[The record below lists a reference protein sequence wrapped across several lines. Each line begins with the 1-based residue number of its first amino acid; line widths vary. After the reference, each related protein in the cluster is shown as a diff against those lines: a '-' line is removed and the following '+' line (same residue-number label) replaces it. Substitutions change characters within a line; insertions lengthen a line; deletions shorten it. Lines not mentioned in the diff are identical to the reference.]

1 MRRSCGAVGVGVFEF
16 FIFSYFQVTYLSVF
30 FIHCLIAVAGHN
42 SNLHQ
47 HYDLHSTRTQV
58 TRSKMEKKYI
68 PDPNIPIL
76 VKIEPETDATGGP
89 GKVGEKFVHYW
100 KKKLG
105 ENCTAD
111 DIASKI
117 PNVDIKFK
125 VKRLSDFDSKAGTF
139 YVDCLLMLD
148 WEDESLADADESP
161 DFMEHFWP
169 KVEILNQTPG
179 MFCLFFVFEV
189 L

>member
-1 MRRSCGAVGVGVFEF
+1 MPLPDTTL
-16 FIFSYFQVTYLSVF
+16 IQTYTNTT
-30 FIHCLIAVAGHN
+30 I
-42 SNLHQ
+42 
-47 HYDLHSTRTQV
+47 HSTRTQV

-105 ENCTAD
+105 ENCTAEN
-111 DIASKI
+111 IASKI
-117 PNVDIKFK
+117 PDVDIKFK

-148 WEDESLADADESP
+148 WEDESLADADKSP

-179 MFCLFFVFEV
+179 MFFFCLFLKWCNLIFTKHEPPH
-189 L
+189 